1 MAMPETLMKVLAG
14 KKVLEGGIKGVN
26 EAFSG
31 FTLQARVDKI
41 RKKKQAKEDK
51 EQHKKDLA
59 QAKAENKQFLREQ
72 GNMRQALADM
82 SVNFFRSTKQQEE
95 ALKAQEELTKETKK
109 QADEAKSDG
118 DKKEKTGGRQAG
130 TPNKEKTDDSGIAAP
145 AAIVNL
151 EGGEPT
157 VVQVQQEAPVP
168 VISESMKEL
177 LAIEKDLLEIDKRRD
192 SREIKEA
199 RRALEDRR
207 DAKRSMKGKGLGLG
221 PTLNKKDGG
230 GGGILSMLGRFAKS
244 IPGLI
249 AIGGTTATTAIAVAI
264 KKWKAPK
271 ITLPAGILDD
281 IARNADEAAKLAAA
295 AAEKARLAAASADN
309 LKPIVTSIDDVV
321 KTGVKATNIVN
332 YGDDIARTAA
342 SASRQASM
350 LGGKV
355 DDVAGAVKL
364 VAPHIDET
372 IKGVARAGTY
382 ADDFAGIARNI
393 TAGTDAVQ
401 TSLKAGVQSTNVGKL
416 TVAIDGLTTASGK
429 LSTST
434 QLSTVA
440 GSIDNVAGSVDYVI
454 GTLDNV
460 GPAVSGVSTEIKGVA
475 GTLDNVGPAISGVGD
490 KVDDTARAIKTVATK
505 VDTLDDFARV
515 TALAADEAAKAAAK
529 AAQLAKLAP
538 TLTSPAAA
546 TTALTQSDEAL
557 RAAAAA
563 ARGTPATTATSVTG
577 TTNLVVDAADKADEL
592 AKIATKGATGFSRFM
607 TRVGKVLAPLDVIN
621 KMDQGQGFFESIAN
635 MGVEISAM
643 VVGGVDGVAE
653 LAQYT
658 TGLGSGEGFIKKGKW
673 GDRSRALEVGDI
685 MGNEEKW
692 QTSKLEQGIGWAVAK
707 ATGTEQAAL
716 KKQYTDEQKA
726 LTYEAENKTG
736 AVDVGF
742 GQGQIEDL
750 EELTNLNPETLK
762 ALLDVHVWKDK
773 DQKMIEAI
781 MNAKLKGEKVEYDD
795 RGFWKSEVVKFGDK
809 GKTAEDYMA
818 GSPTVG
824 VEQGVD
830 TSGAGVVTG
839 DRPLPTMMEA
849 SDVLEGAL
857 EKTYLKGDTLD
868 AGTQEYADWMNEVAR
883 LEQDL
888 DELDMMSAEEF
899 NKLTPDS
906 NIMDSFYKAG
916 TTSGSIFVHDV
927 HLLDYLKGNTG
938 KMAVAGGAY
947 AEDLAWKVTPDK
959 MTTGPGITEGN
970 TALDSTRLEQA
981 VVTAAM
987 AADASKKEG
996 GGNMM
1001 VAAPVDNSTAVT
1013 NQINTS
1019 STAHAPMSPAGMG
1032 HMGINTPR
1040 G

>member
-26 EAFSG
+26 KAFEG

-109 QADEAKSDG
+109 QADDAKKGG
-118 DKKEKTGGRQAG
+118 DKKEKTGGRQKG

-151 EGGEPT
+151 EGGEPTVIQGEPTVVQGEPT

-207 DAKRSMKGKGLGLG
+207 DAKRGKMGKGLGLG
-221 PTLNKKDGG
+221 PTLNKKDD

-281 IARNADEAAKLAAA
+281 IARNADEAAKLAAQ
-295 AAEKARLAAASADN
+295 AAEKARVAAASADN

-372 IKGVARAGTY
+372 IKAGVKATNIVNYSDDIARTASSSSRAISGVGTKIDDVGKAVALVAPHIDNTLQGVARAGTY

-440 GSIDNVAGSVDYVI
+440 GSIDNVAGSVDNVI
-454 GTLDNV
+454 
-460 GPAVSGVSTEIKGVA
+460 
-475 GTLDNVGPAISGVGD
+475 GTLDNVGPAISGV
-490 KVDDTARAIKTVATK
+490 
-505 VDTLDDFARV
+505 
-515 TALAADEAAKAAAK
+515 
-529 AAQLAKLAP
+529 
-538 TLTSPAAA
+538 
-546 TTALTQSDEAL
+546 
-557 RAAAAA
+557 
-563 ARGTPATTATSVTG
+563 
-577 TTNLVVDAADKADEL
+577 
-592 AKIATKGATGFSRFM
+592 
-607 TRVGKVLAPLDVIN
+607 
-621 KMDQGQGFFESIAN
+621 
-635 MGVEISAM
+635 
-643 VVGGVDGVAE
+643 
-653 LAQYT
+653 
-658 TGLGSGEGFIKKGKW
+658 
-673 GDRSRALEVGDI
+673 
-685 MGNEEKW
+685 
-692 QTSKLEQGIGWAVAK
+692 
-707 ATGTEQAAL
+707 
-716 KKQYTDEQKA
+716 
-726 LTYEAENKTG
+726 
-736 AVDVGF
+736 
-742 GQGQIEDL
+742 
-750 EELTNLNPETLK
+750 
-762 ALLDVHVWKDK
+762 
-773 DQKMIEAI
+773 
-781 MNAKLKGEKVEYDD
+781 
-795 RGFWKSEVVKFGDK
+795 
-809 GKTAEDYMA
+809 
-818 GSPTVG
+818 
-824 VEQGVD
+824 
-830 TSGAGVVTG
+830 
-839 DRPLPTMMEA
+839 
-849 SDVLEGAL
+849 
-857 EKTYLKGDTLD
+857 
-868 AGTQEYADWMNEVAR
+868 
-883 LEQDL
+883 
-888 DELDMMSAEEF
+888 
-899 NKLTPDS
+899 
-906 NIMDSFYKAG
+906 
-916 TTSGSIFVHDV
+916 
-927 HLLDYLKGNTG
+927 
-938 KMAVAGGAY
+938 
-947 AEDLAWKVTPDK
+947 
-959 MTTGPGITEGN
+959 
-970 TALDSTRLEQA
+970 ST
-981 VVTAAM
+981 
-987 AADASKKEG
+987 
-996 GGNMM
+996 
-1001 VAAPVDNSTAVT
+1001 
-1013 NQINTS
+1013 
-1019 STAHAPMSPAGMG
+1019 
-1032 HMGINTPR
+1032 
-1040 G
+1040 